1 MGMFSLSDVQ
11 AAIREQGVDGWLLYD
26 FRKSNV
32 LAERVLGLDKKP
44 AVAGPILS
52 LKKGLLENW
61 YIASK
66 RVCSTHYLATK
77 GSILSGVSSKR
88 GWRPW

>member
-32 LAERVLGLDKKP
+32 LAERVLGLDKKNQP
-44 AVAGPILS
+44 S
-52 LKKGLLENW
+52 LGLFYPPGGN
-61 YIASK
+61 ASK
-66 RVCSTHYLATK
+66 TGASHRNGCARCITWRQK
-77 GSILSGVSSKR
+77 DLSEVE
-88 GWRPW
+88 